1 MDVSNSTALHAAA
14 IVNYAAGVAELLSGA
29 EAAGMGLSIGKDA
42 WALRLDAEGSTALHI
57 AAAAGFTDVVEALLD
72 GFVNISFYPFVCGQ
86 SRIWVQSTCA
96 VDKIACG
103 VLAGD
108 FACCTSV
115 FQWSASRN

>member
-57 AAAAGFTDVVEALLD
+57 AAAA
-72 GFVNISFYPFVCGQ
+72 
-86 SRIWVQSTCA
+86 
-96 VDKIACG
+96 
-103 VLAGD
+103 
-108 FACCTSV
+108 
-115 FQWSASRN
+115 